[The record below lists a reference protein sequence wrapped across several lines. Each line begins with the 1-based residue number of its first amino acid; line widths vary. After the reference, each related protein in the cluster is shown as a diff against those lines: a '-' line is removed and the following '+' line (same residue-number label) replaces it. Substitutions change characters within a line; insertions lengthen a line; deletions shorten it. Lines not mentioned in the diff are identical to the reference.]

1 MPPNETKRRF
11 LVREAN
17 ISQSSFPFWFASLN
31 QNFNQN
37 VQVIGAWDEE
47 IGTIMYEWS
56 GL

>member
-11 LVREAN
+11 LLREAN

-47 IGTIMYEWS
+47 IGTIRYEWS